1 MLRGINR
8 NNRLFMLGN
17 FLFALSYGL
26 WMSLRQLH
34 LGDLGATTVE
44 IGTVM
49 GIVALAGGLLP
60 LPAGMLTDRIGPKRV
75 ILSAWMI
82 AIVGTIIA
90 ALATSW
96 SMAGVGFAVFM
107 LVIAA
112 NPATTSYVLLNTS
125 DDVHA
130 GQAERVMATVF
141 ASWPAAM
148 IFAPALGG
156 LIADR
161 WGITADLWIGIVGF
175 LLALGSFALAAD
187 VRPTHTEAR
196 VGFRTLLN
204 NRRFLTLA
212 AYFPLVMLTLYIGH
226 MLLPTYFEGV
236 RGYTTSMIGL
246 LVSILAVGSLFFN
259 YVVGKLRPRLS
270 FIVLVGAVWV
280 GIFLIWR
287 TDNPLLI
294 GVAFFMQGALS
305 SFWLLSQAT
314 CGQLVTPQQRG
325 SALGITETL
334 AWGAAALAS
343 WLAGQL
349 YERTL
354 SHDLPLNVGV
364 VAILAALATWFVVMR
379 FVRSDEN
386 EIPQTKKRSA

>member
-60 LPAGMLTDRIGPKRV
+60 LPAGLLTDRIGPKRV

-112 NPATTSYVLLNTS
+112 NPATTSYVLLNAS
-125 DDVHA
+125 DDDHA

-161 WGITADLWIGIVGF
+161 WGITADLWIGALGF
-175 LLALGSFALAAD
+175 AAAIGSFALAAD
-187 VRPTHTEAR
+187 VRATRTEAR

-212 AYFPLVMLTLYIGH
+212 AYFPLVMLTLYVGH

-236 RGYTTSMIGL
+236 RGYTTSTIGL
-246 LVSILAVGSLFFN
+246 LFSILAVGSLFFN

-287 TDNPLLI
+287 TDNSLLM

-314 CGQLVTPQQRG
+314 YGQLVTPQQRG

-334 AWGAAALAS
+334 A
-343 WLAGQL
+343 
-349 YERTL
+349 
-354 SHDLPLNVGV
+354 
-364 VAILAALATWFVVMR
+364 
-379 FVRSDEN
+379 
-386 EIPQTKKRSA
+386 